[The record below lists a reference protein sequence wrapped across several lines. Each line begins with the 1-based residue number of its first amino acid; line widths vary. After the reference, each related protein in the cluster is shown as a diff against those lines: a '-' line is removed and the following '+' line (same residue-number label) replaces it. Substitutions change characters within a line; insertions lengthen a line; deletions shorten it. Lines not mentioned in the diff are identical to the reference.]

1 MVTTHPSYNGRD
13 RFPSEGLRKLR
24 AYLKGNSTERTQ
36 LDLADVVGIP
46 IGTLNH
52 IIHGRRRPNLIH
64 AVKLRRVCQI
74 DPDDWAS
81 IDERRELKQVD
92 KRAIK
97 MASVR
102 AEAAGVVA
110 AKQ

>member
-1 MVTTHPSYNGRD
+1 MVTTHPSYNDGD

-24 AYLKGNSTERTQ
+24 AYLKANSTERTQ

-64 AVKLRRVCQI
+64 AVKLRRVCEI

-81 IDERRELKQVD
+81 TEERRELRQVD

-97 MASVR
+97 MANAR
-102 AEAAGVVA
+102 AEAAGA
-110 AKQ
+110 PAEQ